1 MLSLIYFYYTISRKK
16 GDDLIAAIDS
26 AYQYYLSTY
35 GKSNVSRYDTHKK
48 SQLRA
53 VYNNIVKVNK
63 ESPLYKIKYSGDV
76 GRFAIDIKEKTRS
89 IQNVIASLSDSGDG
103 IESVFANKIAQSS
116 DKDTVDAE
124 YIGTT
129 QDADDSLRFDVEVK
143 QLATPQTNLGC
154 YLSPERSDIRPGSYS
169 FDLTTNLNSYE
180 FQYSISD
187 KDTNQDIQ
195 EKIMRLINNSNVG
208 LSASLVS
215 DRHGNH
221 ALQVVSRQTGLGE
234 NEHFIFEIL
243 PSPDNASMKAMRTLG
258 IDQVKEMASN
268 SSFLLNGT
276 EHTSLSNTFTVNNA
290 FALTLKKASPDGSS
304 AQIGFKANSDAIAD
318 NIESLVNV
326 YNNIIQ
332 LSHDYTETQQSDKL
346 LRDMKGVAKS
356 YRNELE
362 AAGLQ
367 LEEDGYI
374 SIDRNLLTDAVTASD
389 AKECFT
395 VLNLF
400 KDDLN
405 EKAAQASLDPMN
417 YVNKLL
423 IAYKNPSGHN
433 FATPY
438 ITSIYSGMMLDHYC

>member
-1 MLSLIYFYYTISRKK
+1 M
-16 GDDLIAAIDS
+16 AAIDS

-35 GKSNVSRYDTHKK
+35 AKSNVSRYDTHKK

-53 VYNNIVKVNK
+53 VYNNIVKTNK
-63 ESPLYKIKYSGDV
+63 DSPLYKIKYSGDV
-76 GRFAIDIKEKTRS
+76 GKFAIDIKEKTRS

-103 IESVFANKIAQSS
+103 IESAFANKIAQSS

-129 QDADDSLRFDVEVK
+129 QDADDSLQFNVEVK

-154 YLSPERSDIRPGSYS
+154 YLSPDRLDIPPGSYS
-169 FDLTTNLNSYE
+169 FDLSTNLNSYE
-180 FQYSISD
+180 FQYNISNN
-187 KDTNQDIQ
+187 DTNEDIQ
-195 EKIMRLINNSNVG
+195 KKIMRLINNSNVG

-215 DRHGNH
+215 DKNGNN
-221 ALQVVSRQTGLGE
+221 ALQIVSQQTGLGE
-234 NEHFIFEIL
+234 NERFLFEIL
-243 PSPDNASMKAMRTLG
+243 PSPDTPSIKAMHTLG

-290 FALTLKKASPDGSS
+290 FALTLKKASLYGTS
-304 AQIGFKANSDAIAD
+304 AQIGFKADSDAIAD

-332 LSHDYTETQQSDKL
+332 LSHNYAETQQSNKL
-346 LRDMKGVAKS
+346 LRDMKGVATS
-356 YRNELE
+356 YHNELE
-362 AAGLQ
+362 AVGLQ
-367 LEEDGYI
+367 LRDNGYI
-374 SIDRNLLTDAVTASD
+374 SIDRNLLTDAVTSAD
-389 AKECFT
+389 AKDCFS
-395 VLNLF
+395 VLNHF

-405 EKAAQASLDPMN
+405 EKAAQASIDPMN

-423 IAYKNPSGHN
+423 VAYKNPSGHN

>member
-1 MLSLIYFYYTISRKK
+1 M
-16 GDDLIAAIDS
+16 AAIDS

-35 GKSNVSRYDTHKK
+35 ANSNVSRYDTHKK

-53 VYNNIVKVNK
+53 VYNNIVKTNK

-76 GRFAIDIKEKTRS
+76 GKFAIDIKEKTRS

-103 IESVFANKIAQSS
+103 VESVFAKKIAQSS
-116 DKDTVDAE
+116 DEDTVDAE

-129 QDADDSLRFDVEVK
+129 QNADDSLKFNVEVK
-143 QLATPQTNLGC
+143 QLATPQTNLGR
-154 YLSPERSDIRPGSYS
+154 YLSPEHSDIRPGSYS
-169 FDLTTNLNSYE
+169 FDLTTNLSSYE
-180 FQYSISD
+180 FQYSVND
-187 KDTNQDIQ
+187 KDTNQDVQ

-215 DRHGNH
+215 DKQGNN
-221 ALQVVSRQTGLGE
+221 ALQVVSQQTGLGE
-234 NEHFIFEIL
+234 NERFIFEIL
-243 PSPDNASMKAMRTLG
+243 PSPDTASMKAMRTLG

-290 FALTLKKASPDGSS
+290 FALTLKRASLEGTS

-332 LSHDYTETQQSDKL
+332 LGHDYTETQQSDKL

-356 YRNELE
+356 YHNELE
-362 AAGLQ
+362 AVGLQ
-367 LEEDGYI
+367 LQDNGYI
-374 SIDRNLLTDAVTASD
+374 SVDRNLLTDAVTASD

-395 VLNLF
+395 ILNQF

-405 EKAAQASLDPMN
+405 AKAAQASINPMN

-423 IAYKNPSGHN
+423 VAYKNPTGHN

-438 ITSIYSGMMLDHYC
+438 ITSIYSGMMLDHFC

>member
-1 MLSLIYFYYTISRKK
+1 M
-16 GDDLIAAIDS
+16 AAIDS

-35 GKSNVSRYDTHKK
+35 ANSNVSRYDTHKK

-53 VYNNIVKVNK
+53 VYNNIVKTNK

-76 GRFAIDIKEKTRS
+76 GKFAIDIKEKTRS

-103 IESVFANKIAQSS
+103 VESVFAKKIAQSS
-116 DKDTVDAE
+116 DEDTVDAE

-129 QDADDSLRFDVEVK
+129 QNADDSLKFNVEVK
-143 QLATPQTNLGC
+143 QLATPQTNLGR
-154 YLSPERSDIRPGSYS
+154 YLSPEHSDIRPGSYS
-169 FDLTTNLNSYE
+169 FDLTTNLSSYE
-180 FQYSISD
+180 FQYSVND
-187 KDTNQDIQ
+187 KDTNQDVQ

-215 DRHGNH
+215 DKQGNN
-221 ALQVVSRQTGLGE
+221 ALQVVSQQTGLGE
-234 NEHFIFEIL
+234 NERFIFEIL
-243 PSPDNASMKAMRTLG
+243 PSPDTASMKAMRTLG

-290 FALTLKKASPDGSS
+290 FALTLKRASLEGTS

-332 LSHDYTETQQSDKL
+332 LGHDYTETQQSDKL

-356 YRNELE
+356 YHNELE
-362 AAGLQ
+362 AVGLQ
-367 LEEDGYI
+367 LQDNGYI
-374 SIDRNLLTDAVTASD
+374 SVDRNLLTDAVTASD

-395 VLNLF
+395 ILNQF

-405 EKAAQASLDPMN
+405 AKVAQASINPMN

-423 IAYKNPSGHN
+423 VAYKNPTGHN

-438 ITSIYSGMMLDHYC
+438 ITSIYSGMMLDHFC